1 MNYDNG
7 VIPACLLQIEK
18 DLNLGYKEIALMGSL
33 VYLGLSVSSL
43 FVSLTFQRINASWV
57 LGFNMI
63 ANAAACFY
71 FSYSSNLW
79 VLYSMRFMLGF
90 TQAFCVIYGPVWVNE
105 FSPKSSNTKWMA
117 ILHSFVVIGVMF
129 GYIMG
134 AITVNLFSEY
144 FTWRF
149 AFMLQG
155 FFMIIIGICFL
166 FCENSALDIFA
177 LIKSGRGK
185 SYSDA
190 HREGGSQNSGD

>member
-1 MNYDNG
+1 
-7 VIPACLLQIEK
+7 
-18 DLNLGYKEIALMGSL
+18 
-33 VYLGLSVSSL
+33 
-43 FVSLTFQRINASWV
+43 
-57 LGFNMI
+57 
-63 ANAAACFY
+63 
-71 FSYSSNLW
+71 
-79 VLYSMRFMLGF
+79 
-90 TQAFCVIYGPVWVNE
+90 VNE

-134 AITVNLFSEY
+134 AITVNLLSDH

-155 FFMIIIGICFL
+155 VFMILIGICFL
-166 FCENSALDIFA
+166 FCENQALDIFA

-190 HREGGSQNSGD
+190 HRDAASQNSDD